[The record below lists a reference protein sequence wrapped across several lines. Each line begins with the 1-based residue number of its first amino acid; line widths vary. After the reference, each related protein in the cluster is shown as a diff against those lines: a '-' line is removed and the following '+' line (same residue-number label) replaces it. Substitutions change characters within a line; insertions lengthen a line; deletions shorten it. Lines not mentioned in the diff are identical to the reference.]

1 MLMAAGCLINI
12 TQSSSW
18 VSAFFRENEGI
29 TTVMSLLESELQSSP
44 VYTPSEPLLRAS
56 SEQSPVPFFH
66 LDRKVVV
73 YLTGILINVSKSD
86 PVSSNELAQLRG
98 MEVMTQLLQV
108 TQEKQSIYCLEC
120 INACCQQDPRCK
132 VRKRE
137 PMNRRTR
144 WEPAAA
150 SSKSSTASCLR
161 TST

>member
-120 INACCQQDPRCK
+120 IKACCQKDSRCK

-161 TST
+161 TNT